1 MSNFLSKNK
10 FIFYLANIFLIVLY
24 LFPGSILGFLIYD
37 DMKIQPQITSD
48 FLVST
53 NHLYAFFLISLIGIL
68 TFNNSKKLNLL
79 ILYFLL
85 LSIILEIFHLIIP
98 ERSFQLPDLFGNLI
112 GVFLM
117 IIIKI
122 LKNNFLLLIILFVS
136 ACSSIPSNT
145 KNSCSIFNE
154 RYLWYK
160 HAKKSEKKWGTPIYL
175 QLAIIKM
182 ESDFDWLAKPPR
194 QKLFK
199 VIPYKRPSSSFG
211 YSQAVKGTW
220 EQYKNETGNK
230 LATRTR
236 FKDSVDFIGWY
247 TSKSEKI
254 LKISKEDAFRQYVA
268 YHEGWG
274 NYKNY
279 KSNEKVINLAKR
291 VEKQSNIYKN
301 QLSDCKNSLSTRKY
315 IIF

>member
-1 MSNFLSKNK
+1 MFK
-10 FIFYLANIFLIVLY
+10 
-24 LFPGSILGFLIYD
+24 
-37 DMKIQPQITSD
+37 T
-48 FLVST
+48 
-53 NHLYAFFLISLIGIL
+53 
-68 TFNNSKKLNLL
+68 
-79 ILYFLL
+79 
-85 LSIILEIFHLIIP
+85 
-98 ERSFQLPDLFGNLI
+98 
-112 GVFLM
+112 
-117 IIIKI
+117 
-122 LKNNFLLLIILFVS
+122 NFLLLIIFFVS

-145 KNSCSIFNE
+145 SNSCSIFNE
-154 RYLWYK
+154 RYLWFK
-160 HAKKSEKKWGTPIYL
+160 HVKKTEKKWGTPIYL

-182 ESDFDWLAKPPR
+182 ESNFDWLAKPPR

-247 TSKSEKI
+247 TNKTNSI
-254 LKISKEDAFRQYVA
+254 LKISKNDVFKQYVA

-279 KSNEKVINLAKR
+279 KKNKKIIDLAKR
-291 VEKQSNIYKN
+291 VEKQSDLYKKQLLECQN
-301 QLSDCKNSLSTRKY
+301 QLNKNKY

>member
-1 MSNFLSKNK
+1 MIK
-10 FIFYLANIFLIVLY
+10 FIKSYFFKISLLFLI
-24 LFPGSILGFLIYD
+24 
-37 DMKIQPQITSD
+37 
-48 FLVST
+48 
-53 NHLYAFFLISLIGIL
+53 
-68 TFNNSKKLNLL
+68 
-79 ILYFLL
+79 
-85 LSIILEIFHLIIP
+85 
-98 ERSFQLPDLFGNLI
+98 FG
-112 GVFLM
+112 
-117 IIIKI
+117 
-122 LKNNFLLLIILFVS
+122 
-136 ACSSIPSNT
+136 CSSIPQNT
-145 KNSCSIFNE
+145 SDSCKIFDE

-160 HAKKSEKKWGTPIYL
+160 HSKKVEQKWGTPIHI

-199 VIPYKRPSSSFG
+199 VIPFKRPSSSFG

-230 LATRTR
+230 LATRAR

-247 TSKSEKI
+247 TNKTKSI
-254 LKISKEDAFRQYVA
+254 LKISLNNPFDQYVA

-279 KSNEKVINLAKR
+279 KKNKKVIGLAKK
-291 VEKQSNIYKN
+291 VERQSKLYKN
-301 QLSDCKNSLSTRKY
+301 QLSKCQKYLNKKKY